1 MKFLNIKAL
10 FILIAALT
18 LNSYLIGQ
26 SLPQRNSDLLN
37 ETNQYVKRVNID
49 EGRVANKNLLNGFI
63 ELAIKDNWYNEI
75 KFWTSAQWGIKESD
89 GNISKQ
95 YELNGKD
102 LTTDGFDKRPKKI
115 TDGEL
120 LGVKY
125 DGSNDYTSNSDVTVQ
140 NPLSLLIVF
149 KANETV
155 NENILID
162 SKGNKKHTVSIEKN
176 QDGVNELA
184 VRTAGEVYIKGIKSG
199 INILYIEFNAKNSR
213 VYLNGELVYSG
224 VIGKSEI
231 DGLLIGRGSI
241 KNSTVYFDG
250 LIYETGIINNVIS
263 DEARTNL
270 LSIIK
275 QVYEVQ

>member
-1 MKFLNIKAL
+1 MKILNIKVL
-10 FILIAALT
+10 VILLTALT

-26 SLPQRNSDLLN
+26 SVPQCNSDLLN

-49 EGRVANKNLLNGFI
+49 EGRVANKNLLNSFI

-75 KFWTSAQWGIKESD
+75 KFWTSAQWGIKESNE
-89 GNISKQ
+89 NIAKQ

-140 NPLSLLIVF
+140 NPFSLLMVF

-162 SKGNKKHTVSIEKN
+162 SKGNKKLAVSIEKN
-176 QDGVNELA
+176 KDGVAELV

-199 INILYIEFNAKNSR
+199 INILYIEFNTKNSR
-213 VYLNGELVYSG
+213 VFVYGDLVYSG

-231 DGLLIGRGSI
+231 DGLVIGRGSI
-241 KNSTVYFDG
+241 KNSTANFNGVM
-250 LIYETGIINNVIS
+250 YETGIINNIIS

-270 LSIIK
+270 LSVIK
-275 QVYEVQ
+275 QVYKIQ

>member
-1 MKFLNIKAL
+1 MKILNIKVL
-10 FILIAALT
+10 VILLTALT

-26 SLPQRNSDLLN
+26 SVPQRNSDLLN

-49 EGRVANKNLLNGFI
+49 EGRVANKNLLNSFI

-75 KFWTSAQWGIKESD
+75 KFWTSAQWGIKESNE
-89 GNISKQ
+89 NIAKQ

-140 NPLSLLIVF
+140 NPFSLLMVF

-162 SKGNKKHTVSIEKN
+162 SKGNKKLAVSIEKN
-176 QDGVNELA
+176 KDGVAELV

-199 INILYIEFNAKNSR
+199 INILYIEFNTKNSR
-213 VYLNGELVYSG
+213 VFVYGDLVYSG

-231 DGLLIGRGSI
+231 DGLVIGRGSI
-241 KNSTVYFDG
+241 KNSTVNFNG
-250 LIYETGIINNVIS
+250 VMYETGIINNIIS

-270 LSIIK
+270 LSMIK
-275 QVYEVQ
+275 QVYKIQ

>member
-1 MKFLNIKAL
+1 MKILNIKVL
-10 FILIAALT
+10 FILLTALT
-18 LNSYLIGQ
+18 INSYLIGQ
-26 SLPQRNSDLLN
+26 SVPQLNSDPLAA
-37 ETNQYVKRVNID
+37 TNQYVKRVNID
-49 EGRVANKNLLNGFI
+49 EGKVANKNLLNSFI
-63 ELAIKDNWYNEI
+63 ELATKDNWYNEI

-125 DGSNDYTSNSDVTVQ
+125 DGSNDYTGNSNVTIQ

-162 SKGNKKHTVSIEKN
+162 SKGSKKHAVSIEKN
-176 QDGVNELA
+176 KDGVNELV

-199 INILYIEFNAKNSR
+199 INILYIEFNTKNSR
-213 VYLNGELVYSG
+213 VYVNGELVYSG
-224 VIGKSEI
+224 IIGKSEI

-241 KNSTVYFDG
+241 KNSTVYFNG

-270 LSIIK
+270 LSMIK
-275 QVYEVQ
+275 QVYKVQ

>member
-1 MKFLNIKAL
+1 MKILNIKVL
-10 FILIAALT
+10 FILLAVLT
-18 LNSYLIGQ
+18 INSYLIGQ
-26 SLPQRNSDLLN
+26 SLPQRSSDHLA

-49 EGRVANKNLLNGFI
+49 EGRVANKNLLNSFI
-63 ELAIKDNWYNEI
+63 QLAIKDNWYEEI

-89 GNISKQ
+89 GNIAKQ

-102 LTTDGFDKRPKKI
+102 LTTDGFDKRPIKI

-125 DGSNDYTSNSDVTVQ
+125 DGSNDYTSNNDVTVQ

-149 KANETV
+149 KANEAI

-162 SKGNKKHTVSIEKN
+162 SKGNKKHAISIEKN
-176 QDGVNELA
+176 KDGVNELA
-184 VRTAGEVYIKGIKSG
+184 LRTAGEVYIKGIKSG
-199 INILYIEFNAKNSR
+199 INFLYIEFNTKNSR
-213 VYLNGELVYSG
+213 VYINGELVYSG

-231 DGLLIGRGSI
+231 DGLMIGRGSN

-270 LSIIK
+270 LSMIK
-275 QVYEVQ
+275 QVYKIQ

>member
-1 MKFLNIKAL
+1 MKILNIKVL
-10 FILIAALT
+10 FILLTALT
-18 LNSYLIGQ
+18 INSYLIGQ
-26 SLPQRNSDLLN
+26 SVPQRSSDLLA

-49 EGRVANKNLLNGFI
+49 EGRVANKNLLNSFI
-63 ELAIKDNWYNEI
+63 ELATKDNWYNEI

-89 GNISKQ
+89 GNIAKQ

-125 DGSNDYTSNSDVTVQ
+125 DGSNDYASNSDVTVQ

-162 SKGNKKHTVSIEKN
+162 SKGNKKHAVSIEKN
-176 QDGVNELA
+176 KDGVNELV

-199 INILYIEFNAKNSR
+199 INILYIEFNTKNSR
-213 VYLNGELVYSG
+213 VYVNGELVYSG

-241 KNSTVYFDG
+241 KNSTVYFNG

-270 LSIIK
+270 LSMIK
-275 QVYEVQ
+275 QVYKVQ

>member
-1 MKFLNIKAL
+1 MKLLNIKAL
-10 FILIAALT
+10 FILIVALT
-18 LNSYLIGQ
+18 LNNNLIGQ
-26 SLPQRNSDLLN
+26 SVPQRNSDLLN

-49 EGRVANKNLLNGFI
+49 EGRVANKNLLNSFI

-75 KFWTSAQWGIKESD
+75 KFWTSAQWGIKESN
-89 GNISKQ
+89 GNIAKQ

-162 SKGNKKHTVSIEKN
+162 SKGNKKHAVSIEKN
-176 QDGVNELA
+176 KDGVNELA
-184 VRTAGEVYIKGIKSG
+184 LRTAGEVYIKGIKSG
-199 INILYIEFNAKNSR
+199 INILYIEFNTKNSR
-213 VYLNGELVYSG
+213 VYLNGELVHSG

-263 DEARTNL
+263 DEARTSL
-270 LSIIK
+270 LSMIK
-275 QVYEVQ
+275 QVYKVQ

>member
-1 MKFLNIKAL
+1 MKILNIKVL
-10 FILIAALT
+10 VILLTALT

-26 SLPQRNSDLLN
+26 SVPQRNSDLLN

-49 EGRVANKNLLNGFI
+49 EGRVANKNLLNSFI

-75 KFWTSAQWGIKESD
+75 KFWTSAQWGIKESNE
-89 GNISKQ
+89 NIAKQ

-115 TDGEL
+115 TDDEL

-140 NPLSLLIVF
+140 NHFSLLMVF

-162 SKGNKKHTVSIEKN
+162 SKGNKKLAVSIEKN
-176 QDGVNELA
+176 KDGVAELV

-199 INILYIEFNAKNSR
+199 INILYIEFNTKNSR
-213 VYLNGELVYSG
+213 VFVNGDLVYSG

-231 DGLLIGRGSI
+231 DGLVIGRGSI
-241 KNSTVYFDG
+241 KNSTVNFNG
-250 LIYETGIINNVIS
+250 VMYETGIINNIIS

-270 LSIIK
+270 LSMIK
-275 QVYEVQ
+275 QVYKIQ

>member
-1 MKFLNIKAL
+1 MKILNIKVL
-10 FILIAALT
+10 FILLTALT
-18 LNSYLIGQ
+18 INSYLIGQ
-26 SLPQRNSDLLN
+26 SVPQRSSDLLA

-49 EGRVANKNLLNGFI
+49 EGRVANKNLLNSFI
-63 ELAIKDNWYNEI
+63 QLALKDNWYNEI

-89 GNISKQ
+89 GNIAKQ

-125 DGSNDYTSNSDVTVQ
+125 DGSNDYNSNSDVTAQ

-162 SKGNKKHTVSIEKN
+162 SKGNKKHAVSIEKN
-176 QDGVNELA
+176 KDGVNELA

-199 INILYIEFNAKNSR
+199 INILYIEFNTKDSR
-213 VYLNGELVYSG
+213 VYLNGELVYNG

-263 DEARTNL
+263 DEARTSL
-270 LSIIK
+270 LSMMK
-275 QVYEVQ
+275 QVYKVQ

>member
-1 MKFLNIKAL
+1 MKILNIKVL
-10 FILIAALT
+10 VILLTALT

-26 SLPQRNSDLLN
+26 SVPQRNSDLLN

-49 EGRVANKNLLNGFI
+49 EGRVANKNLLNSFI

-75 KFWTSAQWGIKESD
+75 KFWTSAQWGIKESNE
-89 GNISKQ
+89 NIAKQ

-140 NPLSLLIVF
+140 NPFSLLMVF

-162 SKGNKKHTVSIEKN
+162 SKGNKKLAVSIEKN
-176 QDGVNELA
+176 KDGVAELV

-199 INILYIEFNAKNSR
+199 INILYIEFNTKNSR
-213 VYLNGELVYSG
+213 VFVNGDLVYSG

-231 DGLLIGRGSI
+231 DGLVIGRGSI
-241 KNSTVYFDG
+241 KNSTVNFNG
-250 LIYETGIINNVIS
+250 VMYETGIINNIIS

-270 LSIIK
+270 LSMIK
-275 QVYEVQ
+275 QVYKIQ

>member
-1 MKFLNIKAL
+1 MKILNIKAL
-10 FILIAALT
+10 FILLTALT
-18 LNSYLIGQ
+18 INSYLIGQ
-26 SLPQRNSDLLN
+26 SVPQRSSDLLA

-49 EGRVANKNLLNGFI
+49 EGRVANKNLLNSFI

-89 GNISKQ
+89 GNIAKQ

-120 LGVKY
+120 MGVKY

-162 SKGNKKHTVSIEKN
+162 SKGNKKHAVSIEKN
-176 QDGVNELA
+176 KDGVNELV

-199 INILYIEFNAKNSR
+199 INILYIEFNTKNSR
-213 VYLNGELVYSG
+213 VYVNGELVYSG

-270 LSIIK
+270 LSTIK
-275 QVYEVQ
+275 QVYKVQ

>member
-18 LNSYLIGQ
+18 INSYLIGQ
-26 SLPQRNSDLLN
+26 SVPQRNSDLLN

-49 EGRVANKNLLNGFI
+49 EGRVANKNLLNSFI
-63 ELAIKDNWYNEI
+63 ELTIKDNWYNEI

-149 KANETV
+149 KGNETA

-162 SKGNKKHTVSIEKN
+162 SKGNKKHAVSIEKN
-176 QDGVNELA
+176 KDGVNELA
-184 VRTAGEVYIKGIKSG
+184 VRTAGEVFIKGIKSG
-199 INILYIEFNAKNSR
+199 INILYIEFNTKNSR

-270 LSIIK
+270 LSMIK
-275 QVYEVQ
+275 QVYKVQ